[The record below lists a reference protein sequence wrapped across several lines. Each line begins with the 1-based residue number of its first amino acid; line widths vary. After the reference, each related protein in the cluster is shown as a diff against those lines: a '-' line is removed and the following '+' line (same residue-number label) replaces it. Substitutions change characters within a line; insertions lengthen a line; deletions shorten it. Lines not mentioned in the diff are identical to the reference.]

1 MQFQMATKITNVEC
15 HYSSYSATN
24 PQAALHSGYIGW
36 YSVLPAY
43 SGGYSAINVLQSQR
57 KALSKAAARENGRS
71 EREEEEDIRK
81 EGRVEV
87 REKREEEEEDTEK
100 DRRGKG
106 RVERV
111 EKGKEEE
118 DIRIFFQLAVIGGGR
133 EGRKGEGVNGKRLVC
148 T

>member
-1 MQFQMATKITNVEC
+1 M
-15 HYSSYSATN
+15 
-24 PQAALHSGYIGW
+24 
-36 YSVLPAY
+36 
-43 SGGYSAINVLQSQR
+43 QSQR

-71 EREEEEDIRK
+71 EREEEVDIRK

-118 DIRIFFQLAVIGGGR
+118 DIRIFFQLAVIGGGK
-133 EGRKGEGVNGKRLVC
+133 EGRGKG
-148 T
+148 

>member
-1 MQFQMATKITNVEC
+1 MQFQMATKVTNVEC

-24 PQAALHSGYIGW
+24 PQAALHSGYIGC

-100 DRRGKG
+100 D
-106 RVERV
+106 
-111 EKGKEEE
+111 KEEKAE
-118 DIRIFFQLAVIGGGR
+118 LR
-133 EGRKGEGVNGKRLVC
+133 E
-148 T
+148 

>member
-1 MQFQMATKITNVEC
+1 MCDHN
-15 HYSSYSATN
+15 SSYSATN
-24 PQAALHSGYIGW
+24 PQAALHSGYIGC

-71 EREEEEDIRK
+71 EREEEVDIRK

-118 DIRIFFQLAVIGGGR
+118 DIRIFFQLAVIGGGK

>member
-1 MQFQMATKITNVEC
+1 MCDHN
-15 HYSSYSATN
+15 SSYSATN
-24 PQAALHSGYIGW
+24 PQAALHSGYIGC

-71 EREEEEDIRK
+71 EREEEVDIRK

-118 DIRIFFQLAVIGGGR
+118 DIRIFFQLAVIEGGK
-133 EGRKGEGVNGKRLVC
+133 EGRGKG
-148 T
+148 